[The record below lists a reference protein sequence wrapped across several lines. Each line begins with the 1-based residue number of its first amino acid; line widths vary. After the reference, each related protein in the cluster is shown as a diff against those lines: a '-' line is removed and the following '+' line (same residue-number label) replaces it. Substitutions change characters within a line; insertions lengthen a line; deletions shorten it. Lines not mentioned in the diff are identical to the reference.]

1 MIPNEQTR
9 TKGIN
14 MTLSKEDLER
24 KNNEL
29 SRMLLQTNKMSLL
42 GEMSASVAHELRGSL
57 SSISMAVDLLWKS
70 TQEGKKLPKCENYY
84 KTLREEIDAS
94 DKIIENLLSFSRKS
108 MHKNESI
115 DIELLIRDIISF
127 KTKTMSLDSIKIKKS
142 FLGLP
147 KINANKESMK
157 TIFFNL
163 IGNAIQAMEKKGG
176 LLEVKTRHETDF
188 VTIEVADTGE
198 GISKENSFRIWE
210 PFYTTKGEKG
220 TGIGLYVTKMEVERH
235 GGKISL
241 DNAREKGTSFLV
253 NLPIYQEEIIKRK
266 LF

>member
-1 MIPNEQTR
+1 ME
-9 TKGIN
+9 
-14 MTLSKEDLER
+14 LSKEDLER
-24 KNNEL
+24 KNIEL
-29 SRMLLQTNKMSLL
+29 NQMLLQTSKMSLL

-57 SSISMAVDLLWKS
+57 SAISMAVDLLWRSIK
-70 TQEGKKLPKCENYY
+70 EGKKNPNCKNYY
-84 KTLREEIDAS
+84 KTLREEIDSS
-94 DKIIENLLSFSRKS
+94 DKIIENLLRFSRKS
-108 MHKNESI
+108 MHKNEPV
-115 DIELLIRDIISF
+115 DIELLIRDILSL

-157 TIFFNL
+157 TIFLNL

-176 LLEVKTRHETDF
+176 LLEVNTKHETDF

-220 TGIGLYVTKMEVERH
+220 TGIGLYVTKIEVERH
-235 GGKISL
+235 GGNISL
-241 DNAREKGTSFLV
+241 DNDREKGSSFLV
-253 NLPIYQEEIIKRK
+253 NLPVYKQENQ
-266 LF
+266 